1 MARRFVEDIFN
12 AKKTVERIMKK
23 VVAMI
28 RSERAVVLK
37 EHLSKIGITVITI
50 ADITAWAGPTKFALE
65 RRGIPVSYNLIHR
78 AKVEIFISDDLL
90 NQVVKA
96 IMEITRTGEP
106 GDGIIAVSNLEQIIN
121 ISTLQE
127 GENALRAF

>member
-1 MARRFVEDIFN
+1 MVN
-12 AKKTVERIMKK
+12 VMNGGGGERIMKK

-28 RSERAVVLK
+28 RTERAVALK

-50 ADITAWAGPTKFALE
+50 ADITAWARPTKIALQ
-65 RRGIPVSYNLIHR
+65 RRGIPVSYDLIHR
-78 AKVEIFISDDLL
+78 AKVEIFVSDDLL

-96 IMEITRTGEP
+96 ITEITRTGEP

-127 GENALRAF
+127 GENALRAS

>member
-1 MARRFVEDIFN
+1 MG
-12 AKKTVERIMKK
+12 KTNENCVQ
-23 VVAMI
+23 
-28 RSERAVVLK
+28 
-37 EHLSKIGITVITI
+37 
-50 ADITAWAGPTKFALE
+50 
-65 RRGIPVSYNLIHR
+65 RRGIPVSYDLIHR

-96 IMEITRTGEP
+96 ITEITRTGEP

-127 GENALRAF
+127 GENALRAS